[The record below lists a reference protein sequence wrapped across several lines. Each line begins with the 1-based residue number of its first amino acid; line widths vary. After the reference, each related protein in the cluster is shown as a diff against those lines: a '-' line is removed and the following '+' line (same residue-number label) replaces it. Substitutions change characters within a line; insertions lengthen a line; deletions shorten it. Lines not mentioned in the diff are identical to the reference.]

1 MGDDYGLPTLM
12 PWGSERPNGLPPST
26 YSVFQTYYPWVNLSG
41 FDPGV
46 LTVHPTP
53 IYETILG
60 CFIFYYLYQK
70 RMSVIVSG
78 NLFFTY
84 LILAGVERFFI
95 EFLRV
100 NEKYLLGMSGAQ
112 LISMVM
118 IGIGTWFLLHPVYPS
133 QESSSEL

>member
-1 MGDDYGLPTLM
+1 
-12 PWGSERPNGLPPST
+12 
-26 YSVFQTYYPWVNLSG
+26 
-41 FDPGV
+41 
-46 LTVHPTP
+46 
-53 IYETILG
+53 
-60 CFIFYYLYQK
+60 
-70 RMSVIVSG
+70 MSVIVSG

-118 IGIGTWFLLHPVYPS
+118 IGIGTWFLLHPVYHS